1 MLLNIADIPDEGLEQ
16 ELDIPVVPGENVG
29 SGTARVRIK
38 VFRTGKKVLV
48 QGSLRVSLSL
58 RCSRCLQEFSYPVA
72 ADFSDEYSPAE
83 EFESEGEQ
91 ELTAGE
97 MDLSYYRNE
106 ELNLSDVVREQV
118 LLSLPMKPLCR
129 PDCGGLCPHCG
140 RDLNRESCQ
149 CREEDADPRL
159 DPLRKLKKSMED
171 SGKT

>member
-1 MLLNIADIPDEGLEQ
+1 MEALHLFGHAEVFFALGNPAADLAKELSPFHQVFVDLRKLLNIADIPDEGLEQ

-29 SGTARVRIK
+29 SGTALVRIK

-97 MDLSYYRNE
+97 MDLIVTCTFYPDIASMDARHATH
-106 ELNLSDVVREQV
+106 DRQ
-118 LLSLPMKPLCR
+118 PQAR
-129 PDCGGLCPHCG
+129 PAAF
-140 RDLNRESCQ
+140 ES
-149 CREEDADPRL
+149 RL
-159 DPLRKLKKSMED
+159 TR
-171 SGKT
+171 